1 MQQQQQQQCESTTL
15 NGPSGRLE
23 LLYSLPHDHD
33 LESNPTAPTPT
44 PANLKPP
51 LLFIHGTFCSAH
63 DFVNFLPY
71 LAQHGYPAYA
81 LSLRGHGASHKQ
93 KWLRKMF
100 FTNLH
105 SWAADVRCVLDHM
118 TVEAAN
124 SRMSSSSFWT
134 PSPASPASSASSSA
148 SMASASS
155 STSACSRRRQQRKRP
170 PPVLVGHSLGG
181 GVLQWM
187 LSSGAI
193 GRHHQQ
199 AAEISGL
206 ILLGSMPLSGSGREV
221 LSNWEKAEAARG
233 ALRRPFMLSERCTV
247 RTRTQ
252 ARAAFFSDETE
263 DAVVETWL
271 RTCKTKHES
280 ALAGMSVLWPFGE
293 AGKVLDSL
301 SGLGSRRWE
310 VGTATTSSQSRR
322 KVLCIAGGVDRLVPP
337 AMVLSNAYAY
347 SAAVK
352 VAGCDPETC
361 RMWTV
366 SGSGHHLMMDAHW
379 QECADGILR
388 WLEGDELP
396 VS

>member
-1 MQQQQQQQCESTTL
+1 MQQQCESTTL

-23 LLYSLPHDHD
+23 LLYSLPIDD
-33 LESNPTAPTPT
+33 ASILESNPAD
-44 PANLKPP
+44 LKPP

-63 DFVNFLPY
+63 DFMNFLPY

-81 LSLRGHGASHKQ
+81 LSLRGHGASQKQ
-93 KWLRKMF
+93 RWLRKMF

-105 SWAADVRCVLDHM
+105 SWAADVRCVLTHM
-118 TVEAAN
+118 AKEAAT
-124 SRMSSSSFWT
+124 SRMSVS
-134 PSPASPASSASSSA
+134 SPASSAASSTSSA
-148 SMASASS
+148 SIGSAAPSTNSALSS
-155 STSACSRRRQQRKRP
+155 CSRRRRP

-199 AAEISGL
+199 ATEISGL

-221 LSNWEKAEAARG
+221 LSNWERAEASRG
-233 ALRRPFMLSERCTV
+233 ALHRPFILSERCLV

-263 DAVVETWL
+263 DAVVDTWL

-280 ALAGMSVLWPFGE
+280 AMAGMSVLWPFGE
-293 AGKVLDSL
+293 AGKVLGSL
-301 SGLGSRRWE
+301 SGLG
-310 VGTATTSSQSRR
+310 AR
-322 KVLCIAGGVDRLVPP
+322 KVLCVAGSVDRLVPP

-347 SAAVK
+347 AAAVK
-352 VAGCDPETC
+352 DAREDSVETC

-366 SGSGHHLMMDAHW
+366 RGSGHHLMMDAHW

-388 WLEGDELP
+388 WLSGKELP
-396 VS
+396 IS

>member
-1 MQQQQQQQCESTTL
+1 MQQQCEATTL

-23 LLYSLPHDHD
+23 VLYSLPDDH
-33 LESNPTAPTPT
+33 LESEPAP
-44 PANLKPP
+44 AHLKPP
-51 LLFIHGTFCSAH
+51 LLFIHGTFCSAR
-63 DFVNFLPY
+63 DFTNFLPY

-81 LSLRGHGASHKQ
+81 LSLRGHGASVKQ

-118 TVEAAN
+118 TIEAAN
-124 SRMSSSSFWT
+124 SRMSASFST
-134 PSPASPASSASSSA
+134 PSSASV
-148 SMASASS
+148 SS
-155 STSACSRRRQQRKRP
+155 SSSSLTDSAPSSSSGNSSHCRRQRP

-187 LSSGAI
+187 LSSGAV
-193 GRHHQQ
+193 GRHHQRPT
-199 AAEISGL
+199 EISGL
-206 ILLGSMPLSGSGREV
+206 VLLGSMPLSGSGREV
-221 LSNWEKAEAARG
+221 LANWERAEAARG
-233 ALRRPFMLSERCTV
+233 ALRRPFMLSERCLV

-252 ARAAFFSDETE
+252 ARAAFFSDETD
-263 DAVVETWL
+263 DAVVDTWL

-301 SGLGSRRWE
+301 CGLGAARGLENEDDEEKQTRPSTPLSRR
-310 VGTATTSSQSRR
+310 SR
-322 KVLCIAGGVDRLVPP
+322 KVLCVAGSVDKLVPP
-337 AMVLSNAYAY
+337 AMVLANAYAY

-352 VAGCDPETC
+352 ETGDDPETC

-366 SGSGHHLMMDAHW
+366 WGAGHHLMMDAHW
-379 QECADGILR
+379 QECADGIIR
-388 WLEGDELP
+388 WLGGDELP
-396 VS
+396 IS